1 MPDKIEREIQLPAS
15 VQTVWQALT
24 DPDWLSEW
32 LADEVW
38 LDLRPGGDARFV
50 SGEEV
55 KTGWVEEVSPP
66 DEDGPGAGRLA
77 FWWAVDD
84 EPASRVAFSV
94 TSREDGGSV
103 VRIVETRPLE
113 VLDLVGVPL
122 PGHGGQTY
130 GPALV
135 AVAA

>member
-1 MPDKIEREIQLPAS
+1 MSDQIEREIELPAA

-24 DPDWLSEW
+24 DPDCLSEW

-38 LDLRPGGDARFV
+38 LDLRPGGEARFV
-50 SGEEV
+50 SGDEV

-66 DEDGPGAGRLA
+66 DEDGPSDGRLA
-77 FWWAVDD
+77 FWWALDD
-84 EPASRVAFSV
+84 EPASRVSFSV

-103 VRIVETRPLE
+103 VRIVETRPLA

-122 PGHGGQTY
+122 PGHGGPTF